1 MLLPI
6 ASHPR
11 TYDMKIVLF
20 GATGN
25 IGQVILDEALSR
37 GHEVTAVARDP
48 SRIAARGGL
57 RVVKG
62 DVNDPASLASAL
74 AGADAA
80 IASLSGD
87 TRSQAQALL
96 SALDSAG
103 VRRFVWVGG
112 AGGLETAPGVRVID
126 DPAFPEAWKGIA
138 QAQIEA
144 YEAFRA
150 SKANVDWT
158 YASPSKLIA
167 PGERKGVFRV
177 GGDQVLKDAN
187 GESFISTADFAIGVL
202 DRLEK
207 GDAPK
212 KRVTFGY

>member
-1 MLLPI
+1 
-6 ASHPR
+6 
-11 TYDMKIVLF
+11 MKIVLF

-112 AGGLETAPGVRVID
+112 AGGL
-126 DPAFPEAWKGIA
+126 
-138 QAQIEA
+138 
-144 YEAFRA
+144 
-150 SKANVDWT
+150 
-158 YASPSKLIA
+158 
-167 PGERKGVFRV
+167 
-177 GGDQVLKDAN
+177 
-187 GESFISTADFAIGVL
+187 
-202 DRLEK
+202 
-207 GDAPK
+207 
-212 KRVTFGY
+212 